1 MKQKRA
7 SMKVM
12 DRLARILAVVLLA
25 VFAAGT
31 IAHGASATSMSLA
44 MSHDAMAGGDMGD
57 CDGCPPGDDGKASLC
72 GQVCLAPFA
81 AIPAAVSIELPLVA
95 AEMAASPLQEMVGR
109 TGPPDPSPPR
119 TIILN

>member
-1 MKQKRA
+1 
-7 SMKVM
+7 M
-12 DRLARILAVVLLA
+12 DRLARIFAIVLLA

-31 IAHGASATSMSLA
+31 IAHGASTTRMSLA
-44 MSHDAMAGGDMGD
+44 MSHGTMAGGDMGD

-81 AIPAAVSIELPLVA
+81 AIPAAVSIELPLVRA
-95 AEMAASPLQEMVGR
+95 GIAVSPLKEIVGR